1 MSPFGVYHWS
11 VRLRA
16 IVQELDLFYEDASN
30 SPNYT
35 AEELNRI
42 SEAIQRLE
50 IEQSDIDNKAVPQS
64 YPTEETPNGGTWQ
77 SHL

>member
-1 MSPFGVYHWS
+1 MSPFDVYHWS

-16 IVQELDLFYEDASN
+16 IVQELDLFYADCET

-50 IEQSDIDNKAVPQS
+50 IEQSDIENKATPQS
-64 YPTEETPNGGTWQ
+64 YPTEETPNGGTYQ